1 MHAENEV
8 AELLDRDEGNGMLFK
23 IHGDPRVT
31 RFGRLLRA
39 LSLDELPQLV
49 NVVRGEM
56 SLVGPRPALPCEVE
70 KYDDLARRRL
80 AVRPG
85 MTGLWQ
91 VRGRSDLDWDQSVA
105 LDTHYVDN
113 VGLTSDLLIC
123 LATVRAVVSR
133 KGAY

>member
-1 MHAENEV
+1 
-8 AELLDRDEGNGMLFK
+8 
-23 IHGDPRVT
+23 
-31 RFGRLLRA
+31 
-39 LSLDELPQLV
+39 
-49 NVVRGEM
+49 
-56 SLVGPRPALPCEVE
+56 
-70 KYDDLARRRL
+70 
-80 AVRPG
+80 